1 MADRTPMYELHIKPL
16 FRLIDREHMALFFDL
31 YDYDVVKQHANVILQ
46 RLRTSMP
53 PASSGGPWPAE
64 LVTMFA
70 RWVTAG
76 CPRLLV
82 GQGSNYQLTKSGTS
96 YHLEGTAEV
105 PNDSAQAWLDI
116 VDVTPANRTYKLYV
130 DPGAGGQGAP
140 ASRIVFED
148 FEEAS
153 TLSAV
158 QVIDAAGT
166 HTVSLTVA

>member
-1 MADRTPMYELHIKPL
+1 MADRIPMYELHISPL

-53 PASSGGPWPAE
+53 PESSGGLWPPE
-64 LVTMFA
+64 LVSMFA
-70 RWVTAG
+70 RWVAAG

-82 GQGSNYQLTKSGTS
+82 GKGSNYQLTKFGTS

-105 PNDSAQAWLDI
+105 PSNAAQAWLDI
-116 VDVTPANRTYKLYV
+116 VDVDPARRTYRLYV
-130 DPGAGGQGAP
+130 DPREGGQGGAV
-140 ASRIVFED
+140 SLIVSED
-148 FEEAS
+148 FEEA
-153 TLSAV
+153 TNLMAV

-166 HTVSLTVA
+166 HTVGLTVA

>member
-1 MADRTPMYELHIKPL
+1 MPDRIPMYELHIKPL
-16 FRLIDREHMALFFDL
+16 FRRIDREHMALFFDL

-76 CPRLLV
+76 CPRLLI
-82 GQGSNYQLTKSGTS
+82 GRGSNYQLTKFDTS
-96 YHLEGTAEV
+96 YHLEGTVEV
-105 PNDSAQAWLDI
+105 PNGSAQAWLDI
-116 VDVTPANRTYKLYV
+116 VDVDPARRTYRLYV
-130 DPGAGGQGAP
+130 DPGGGGQDA
-140 ASRIVFED
+140 ATSLIVSED
-148 FEEAS
+148 FEETS
-153 TLSAV
+153 SLSAV

-166 HTVSLTVA
+166 HTVALAVA